1 MLPSVRIPL
10 IHGTIERR
18 ILANYSVDA
27 EVMARALPAP
37 FRPQLH
43 AGRAVAGI
51 CLIRLDGIRVGC
63 MPRALGI
70 RSENA
75 AHRVAVEWDDAGEV
89 RTGVYVPRRDTS
101 SVLNALAGGR
111 VFPGEHHRAHF
122 EVQEDDTRFRV
133 AMTSA
138 DGEASVEV
146 DGSLTDALPAG
157 SIFESLDQV
166 SRFFEE
172 GSLGYSATGD
182 AGEYDGLELRT
193 LEWKVEPLAV
203 TRVVSSYFEEP
214 RRFPAGSVRFD
225 HALLMRDIPHEWHG
239 RERLVC

>member
-1 MLPSVRIPL
+1 MS
-10 IHGTIERR
+10 
-18 ILANYSVDA
+18 
-27 EVMARALPAP
+27 RALPAP

-75 AHRVAVEWDDAGEV
+75 AHRVAVEWDEEGQV

-122 EVQEDDTRFRV
+122 EVDEDDTRFRV

-138 DGEASVEV
+138 DREASVEV
-146 DGSLTDALPAG
+146 EGSVADALPAD
-157 SIFESLDQV
+157 SIFQSIEEV

-172 GSLGYSATGD
+172 GSLGYSATAD
-182 AGEYDGLELRT
+182 EGEYDGLELRT
-193 LEWKVEPLAV
+193 LEWKVRPLAV
-203 TRVVSSYFEEP
+203 TRVVSSYFDDP
-214 RRFPAGSVRFD
+214 GRFPPGTVRFD

-239 RERLVC
+239 RGRLTC